1 MAALI
6 ARSAAREGP
15 QGFSFPLIL
24 ITESGL
30 AMLLWPSALFMKFKG
45 GENGVPGT
53 PWMDPAATTAELPR
67 RKFRLLIL
75 DFKV

>member
-1 MAALI
+1 
-6 ARSAAREGP
+6 
-15 QGFSFPLIL
+15 
-24 ITESGL
+24 
-30 AMLLWPSALFMKFKG
+30 MKFKG

-53 PWMDPAATTAELPR
+53 PWMAPAATTAELPR